1 MSLYSTKQR
10 WKIALLV
17 SALAIIGASIWYSSH
32 IVKKVG
38 DEERQ
43 KVFLWGEAI
52 EKRAT
57 LVAYTKKLFEELSLN
72 EQKKVA
78 LWSEAMRVITNEEL
92 DDYTFITRVIQDN
105 TTIPMIVID
114 DHENVIFWRNITGV
128 DVDDDV
134 LHKELEEMRALYAPM
149 QVNIVEGETQYLYYK
164 DSRLFSELRD
174 VMDDLINSFISETVI
189 NSASVPVILTNAA
202 KDSVL
207 RAGNVDE
214 ARLQAPN
221 GLSAL
226 LNDMEAMNPPIKIE
240 LGEGEVNYVFYE
252 DSLVLRQLRY
262 FPLVQFIVI
271 GLFLFIAYLLF
282 STFRKAEQNQVWV
295 GLAKETAHQLG
306 TPLSSLMA
314 WVNLLEV
321 KGVDKE
327 TIEELNKDVTRLET
341 ITDRFS
347 KIGSKPDLQEEDV
360 VAVLDEIVR
369 YLRPRISNKVKLTLK
384 PDQPEIV
391 TLLNRP
397 LFGWVIENLCKNAI
411 DAMAGEGE
419 LTITVHDELQ
429 QVFVDITDTGKGIP
443 SKLHKTVFQ
452 PGYTTKKRGWGLG
465 LSLTKRIIENYHS
478 GRIFVKRSELDKGTT
493 FRIALFR

>member
-1 MSLYSTKQR
+1 M
-10 WKIALLV
+10 V

-282 STFRKAEQNQVWV
+282 STFRKA
-295 GLAKETAHQLG
+295 
-306 TPLSSLMA
+306 
-314 WVNLLEV
+314 
-321 KGVDKE
+321 
-327 TIEELNKDVTRLET
+327 
-341 ITDRFS
+341 
-347 KIGSKPDLQEEDV
+347 
-360 VAVLDEIVR
+360 
-369 YLRPRISNKVKLTLK
+369 
-384 PDQPEIV
+384 
-391 TLLNRP
+391 
-397 LFGWVIENLCKNAI
+397 
-411 DAMAGEGE
+411 
-419 LTITVHDELQ
+419 
-429 QVFVDITDTGKGIP
+429 
-443 SKLHKTVFQ
+443 
-452 PGYTTKKRGWGLG
+452 
-465 LSLTKRIIENYHS
+465 
-478 GRIFVKRSELDKGTT
+478 
-493 FRIALFR
+493 